1 MKISCLQWNSDW
13 EDSQSNLARLE
24 SAIKLA
30 TANDFTTSNKASVV
44 VLPEMFNSGFSVSPQ
59 NFAESIESE
68 LVAHLALLAKN
79 YHCYLI
85 AGLATVEGETEESRR
100 YLNSA
105 LVFNPAGQLMHH
117 YDKQKLF
124 SFAHEQDAYKHGF
137 KSQVFEI
144 GGTPCAT
151 FICYDLRFPELFR
164 AVAKSAEVIFVIAN
178 WPEERQL
185 HWEALLKARAI
196 ENQCFMIGV
205 NRIGTDG
212 NGLSY
217 AGGSMVISPL
227 GEVLAQGSS
236 TDEMI
241 QATITDGLAK
251 ETRQNFPFLQDMTNL
266 S

>member
-1 MKISCLQWNSDW
+1 MKVSCLQWNSDW
-13 EDSQSNLARLE
+13 EDSQANLDRLE
-24 SAIKLA
+24 AAIKLA
-30 TANDFTTSNKASVV
+30 TANDFSGSNRPSVV
-44 VLPEMFNSGFSVSPQ
+44 ILPEMFNSGFSISPES
-59 NFAESIESE
+59 FAEPLDGPLFETLSS
-68 LVAHLALLAKN
+68 LAKN

-85 AGLATVEGETEESRR
+85 AGAAIEEGETEQTHKFE
-100 YLNSA
+100 NSA
-105 LVFNPAGQLMHH
+105 LVFNPAGQLISH
-117 YDKQKLF
+117 YVKQMLF
-124 SFAHEQDAYKHGF
+124 SFAKEQQAYSPGH
-137 KSQVFEI
+137 KSKPFEI

-164 AVAKSAEVIFVIAN
+164 AVAKSVEVVFVIAN

-227 GEVLAQGSS
+227 GEVLVQGSP
-236 TDEMI
+236 TDELI
-241 QATITDGLAK
+241 QVTITDSLAK
-251 ETRQNFPFLQDMTNL
+251 ETRQSFPFLQDMKSL
-266 S
+266 